1 MPPALGALM
10 ASRSQT
16 ATDRVHEV
24 SAIFFGSAWEVRLV
38 SEIALI
44 VTALG
49 VLGVMVGLRQ
59 SYRERLRQFES
70 MYVQRYWKILD
81 QLSLEAVKA
90 SPVADASHE
99 DEKAIRN
106 YILLC
111 KDELQMRRN
120 GYISDSTYGVWADGM
135 RDQLSQP
142 MFEKIWAQVEEEAKE
157 HRTFPYEHLRQLLSE
172 PTADTGDPLTMS
184 PLRRR
189 IRGLAG
195 LSGV

>member
-1 MPPALGALM
+1 
-10 ASRSQT
+10 
-16 ATDRVHEV
+16 
-24 SAIFFGSAWEVRLV
+24 LV
-38 SEIALI
+38 SEIALV

-70 MYVQRYWKILD
+70 LYVQRYWKILD

-90 SPVADASHE
+90 SPTADAGCE

-111 KDELQMRRN
+111 EDELQMRRN
-120 GYISDSTYGVWADGM
+120 GYISDSTYRVWADGM

-142 MFEKIWAQVEEEAKE
+142 MFKKIWAQVKEEAKE
-157 HRTFPYEHLRQLLSE
+157 HQTFPYEHLRQLLNES
-172 PTADTGDPLTMS
+172 TSNTGDPLAMS
-184 PLRRR
+184 SLRRK
-189 IRGLAG
+189 IRGLSG